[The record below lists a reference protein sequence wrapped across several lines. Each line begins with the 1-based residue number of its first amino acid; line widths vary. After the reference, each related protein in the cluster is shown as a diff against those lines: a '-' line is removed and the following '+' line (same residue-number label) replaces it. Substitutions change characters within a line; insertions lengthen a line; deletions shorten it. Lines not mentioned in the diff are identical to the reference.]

1 METQT
6 YLFFNGRCEE
16 AVDFYTKAV
25 GAKVGMMMR
34 FKDSPEPPPP
44 DMLPPGNEN
53 KIMHMDMTIGDTT
66 VLASDGHCQ
75 GQPSF
80 DGFALSLIVNDVAEA
95 DRAFA
100 ALSEGGQVTQPL
112 TKTFFSPRFGMLK
125 DRFGVMWM
133 VLVRT

>member
-80 DGFALSLIVNDVAEA
+80 DGFALSLIINDVAEA

-100 ALSEGGQVTQPL
+100 ALSEGGEVTQAL
-112 TKTFFSPRFGMLK
+112 TKTFFSPRFGMLRDK
-125 DRFGVMWM
+125 FGVMWM
-133 VLVRT
+133 VLVRA